1 MKVSMVVPLYYE
13 ERTIINILSKIQNEI
28 KKLNEFNFE
37 VTIINEGSND
47 NSKKLLK
54 ENSSLYNTLIS
65 LKIFLTI
72 FY

>member
-1 MKVSMVVPLYYE
+1 MKVSIVVPLYYE
-13 ERTIINILSKIQNEI
+13 ERTIINILLKIQDEI

-37 VTIINEGSND
+37 VIIINDGSNN

-54 ENSSLYNTLIS
+54 ENSSLYNILIS
-65 LKIFLTI
+65 LKIFVTI

>member
-13 ERTIINILSKIQNEI
+13 ERTIINILSKIQDEI

-37 VTIINEGSND
+37 VIIINDDSND

>member
-13 ERTIINILSKIQNEI
+13 ERTIINILSKIQDEI

-37 VTIINEGSND
+37 VIIINDGSND
-47 NSKKLLK
+47 NSKKILE

>member
-13 ERTIINILSKIQNEI
+13 ERTIINILSKIQDEI

-37 VTIINEGSND
+37 VIIINDGSND
-47 NSKKLLK
+47 HSKKLLK